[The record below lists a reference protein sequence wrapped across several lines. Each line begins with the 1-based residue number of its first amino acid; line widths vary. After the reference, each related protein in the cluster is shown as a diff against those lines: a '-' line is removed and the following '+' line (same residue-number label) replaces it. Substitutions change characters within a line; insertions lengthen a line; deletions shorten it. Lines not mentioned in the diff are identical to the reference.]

1 MKWISTAVVVLL
13 AAGTVIVAMKL
24 RKPASSAP
32 SAAAQR
38 AEANAILER
47 LPVLQGYPFEVRYSA
62 TAREEAMRLA
72 DLTKNAYAYFA
83 ALFPS
88 TSPTF
93 TATYLAPADWRRGYG
108 MPSYQPV
115 EKRLRVATDDN
126 PLWQSF
132 GRIARVAS
140 PFGAYPRLKKTY
152 ADTKGHLQLRRFF
165 DLLAVHELA
174 HAFEEQG
181 GVAFPTHWMR
191 EIYANL
197 ALHAFIA
204 KTRPKEL
211 SNLTTLPEAQ
221 TRIAA
226 FNLMMRLN
234 GYTRLDDFDRHYPA
248 GNPKAPMSDPNYGWY
263 QVRFHV
269 IAREMFDAEGEE
281 ALRRL
286 WKFGQVEA
294 AHRQRASD
302 YFREHGTLSGW
313 SDEVS
318 ATDLV
323 PRLASEVSPRLAQ
336 AVSRWD

>member
-1 MKWISTAVVVLL
+1 MVILL
-13 AAGTVIVAMKL
+13 VGAAVIVSV
-24 RKPASSAP
+24 RRRTPAAP
-32 SAAAQR
+32 RLSEEARR
-38 AEANAILER
+38 AEANELMKR
-47 LPVLQGYPFEVRYSA
+47 LPTLEGYPFEVRYSA
-62 TAREEAMRLA
+62 TAREQAVRLA
-72 DLTKNAYAYFA
+72 DLTRAAYAYFA
-83 ALFPS
+83 DLF
-88 TSPTF
+88 TNASPTF

-115 EKRLRVATDDN
+115 ERRLRVATDDN

-140 PFGAYPRLKKTY
+140 PFSAYPRLKKTY
-152 ADTKGHLQLRRFF
+152 ADENGNLRLRRFF

-204 KTRPKEL
+204 KTRPNDL
-211 SNLTTLPEAQ
+211 PSLTALPEAQ
-221 TRIAA
+221 MRITA

-234 GYTRLDDFDRHYPA
+234 GYTNLDDFDRHYPA
-248 GNPKAPMSDPNYGWY
+248 GNPKAPMSEPNYGWY
-263 QVRFHV
+263 QVRFHAM
-269 IAREMFDAEGEE
+269 AREMFDAEGEGV
-281 ALRRL
+281 LKRL
-286 WKFGQVEA
+286 WTFGKAEA
-294 AHRQRASD
+294 THRQRASD

-318 ATDLV
+318 AKDLV
-323 PRLASEVSPRLAQ
+323 PKLASDVSPRLAQ
-336 AVSRWD
+336 TVRMWN